1 MAEIFA
7 HPSNDGYDSDESIDL
22 EIPESLSPHNSNSS
36 LTECE
41 EETSDSDS
49 SSSHQMD
56 HACEDESPIY
66 IGKDGTKW
74 CKISLM
80 ALNLTNFQSLI
91 LKLMKKR

>member
-74 CKISLM
+74 CE
-80 ALNLTNFQSLI
+80 NI
-91 LKLMKKR
+91 LDGSKFDKFRAIKDI